1 MEGRLILKGGQA
13 LVSKGIKK
21 KKKKKK
27 IKHSDSEKPEETDV
41 AQDPKGENPGKG
53 NNTEEVTQL
62 PAGTKPPSE
71 YEAEFKLEMARAEE
85 AKSRSTAWGV
95 SYRAPP
101 KVLHGYQAPVTG
113 ATFEQRLDTRCARK
127 ADRMCK

>member
-1 MEGRLILKGGQA
+1 MQGRLILKGGQT
-13 LVSKGIKK
+13 LVSKDINKK
-21 KKKKKK
+21 KKKKKSK
-27 IKHSDSEKPEETDV
+27 KSTSAKPDEADADLDTKRPQAD
-41 AQDPKGENPGKG
+41 
-53 NNTEEVTQL
+53 EVTKL

-95 SYRAPP
+95 SYKAPP
-101 KVLHGYQAPVTG
+101 TVLHGYSAPVTG
-113 ATFEQRLDTRCARK
+113 ATFEQRLDVRCARK